1 MFIKEAKAKIIKN
14 SRKERTIE
22 VAIKT
27 SRGKFFCSAPSG
39 KSKGKNEVPDFNQKG
54 VKHSVK
60 LANIFL
66 SILVEKEIKFNYF
79 EDLQKIEFL
88 LLEFEKNNESLG
100 GNVWY
105 AIEGALL
112 KAAAKERNLE
122 AYQFILNNEKPKIP
136 LPVGNAVG
144 GGLHTR
150 THKKKPD
157 FQEFLFIAKEKNIA
171 KAVSKNI
178 LAYFEAKGKIRW
190 KEKKFFIR
198 TNDEN
203 AIITSLPN
211 QEVLEIMRDVARKFD
226 LNIGVDIAASSFFN
240 GENYDYKNKRFLRTR
255 EEQLEY
261 IQDLISDFD
270 LFYIE
275 DPFQEEDFLSFKNLL
290 YFVEKTKKNC
300 LIVGDD
306 LTTTNLERVKKAYQ
320 LKSINAVIIKP
331 NQIGSLLE
339 VKKVCD
345 FCKKHGIKMI
355 FSHRS
360 GETMDNILA
369 DYAVGFGADY
379 IKTGLIGEE
388 RLIKLRRLIDI
399 QKEIHKL

>member
-22 VAIKT
+22 VLIKT
-27 SRGKFFCSAPSG
+27 QKGKFFCSAPSG
-39 KSKGKNEVPDFNQKG
+39 KSKGKNEVLDFNSRG

-66 SILVEKEIKFNYF
+66 KILKEKEIKINFF
-79 EDLQKIEFL
+79 EDLEKIEFIL
-88 LLEFEKNNESLG
+88 KEFEKNNEFLG

-112 KAAAKERNLE
+112 KAAAKEKNLE
-122 AYQFILNNEKPKIP
+122 PYEFILKKGEKPKIP
-136 LPVGNAVG
+136 LPIGNAIG
-144 GGLHTR
+144 GGVHTR
-150 THKKKPD
+150 IHKKKPD
-157 FQEFLFIAKEKNIA
+157 FQEFLFIAKENNIN
-171 KAVSKNI
+171 KAITKNI
-178 LAYFEAKGKIRW
+178 LAYYESKGKIRW

-203 AIITSLPN
+203 AIISSLSN
-211 QEVLEIMRDVARKFD
+211 NEVLEIMRDVAKKFD
-226 LNIGVDIAASSFFN
+226 LNIGVDIAASSFFD
-240 GENYDYKNKRFLRTR
+240 GKNYDYKNKKFLRTR

-261 IQDLISDFD
+261 IQDLIIDFD

-275 DPFQEEDFLSFKNLL
+275 DPFYEEDFLSFKNLF
-290 YFVEKTKKNC
+290 YFVEKNKRDC

-306 LTTTNLERVKKAYQ
+306 LTTTKLERIKKAYQ
-320 LKSINAVIIKP
+320 LKAINAVIIKP
-331 NQIGSLLE
+331 NQIGSLVE

-345 FCKKHGIKMI
+345 FCKKHGIKII

-360 GETMDNILA
+360 GETVDNILS
-369 DYAVGFGADY
+369 DYSVGFGADY
-379 IKTGLIGEE
+379 IKTGILGKE
-388 RLIKLRRLIDI
+388 RLIKLKRLINI
-399 QKEIHKL
+399 QRKIS